1 MGNVLLGHGEVTG
14 RFSLCSA
21 PNLLANTRWE
31 NTIGKRDYQIAT
43 YADDLKNKCGMT
55 PDMDLLK
62 KVTIGCGP
70 SIYNA
75 DASTVAGSQPSEL
88 ETVKN
93 NFLMKKLGLADGP
106 QLMEAINA
114 VIETYGKSERNKYR
128 AVVYYMLTK
137 HFGKETV
144 YG

>member
-1 MGNVLLGHGEVTG
+1 M
-14 RFSLCSA
+14 
-21 PNLLANTRWE
+21 
-31 NTIGKRDYQIAT
+31 GKRDELIAK
-43 YADDLKNKCGMT
+43 YADDLRNKCGME

-75 DASTVAGSQPSEL
+75 DASTVAGSQETEL
-88 ETVKN
+88 ETVRK
-93 NFLMKKLGLADGP
+93 NFLVKKLGLSDEPG
-106 QLMEAINA
+106 LMDAINS
-114 VIETYGKSERNKYR
+114 VIETYGRSERNKYR

-137 HFGKETV
+137 HFNKEVV

>member
-1 MGNVLLGHGEVTG
+1 M
-14 RFSLCSA
+14 
-21 PNLLANTRWE
+21 
-31 NTIGKRDYQIAT
+31 GKRDDLIAQ

-55 PDMDLLK
+55 PDMDLLT

-70 SIYNA
+70 AIYNA
-75 DASTVAGSQPSEL
+75 DASTVAAGQAHEL
-88 ETVKN
+88 ETVKD
-93 NFLMKKLGLADGP
+93 NFLMKKLGLPDGP
-106 QLMEAINA
+106 ELMDAINK
-114 VIETYGKSERNKYR
+114 VVEIYGKSERNKYR

>member
-1 MGNVLLGHGEVTG
+1 M
-14 RFSLCSA
+14 
-21 PNLLANTRWE
+21 
-31 NTIGKRDYQIAT
+31 GKRDDLIAK

-55 PDMDLLK
+55 ADMNLLT

-70 SIYNA
+70 AIYNA
-75 DASTVAGSQPSEL
+75 DSSTVAGGQASEI

-93 NFLMKKLGLADGP
+93 NFLIKKLGLSDGP
-106 QLMEAINA
+106 QLTDAINA
-114 VIETYGKSERNKYR
+114 VLNTYGQSERSKYR

-137 HFGKETV
+137 HFGKESV